1 MKVALCLFACLSVAL
16 ALPKPQEG
24 GAFTNDAIKQAQQS
38 NLIPAGAQIQAVSFD
53 NNFLPIQSSKHFIT

>member
-1 MKVALCLFACLSVAL
+1 MKVVLCLFACLSVAL

-38 NLIPAGAQIQAVSFD
+38 NLIPAGAQIEGVSR
-53 NNFLPIQSSKHFIT
+53 